1 MALPQRVEP
10 MNGSKAEII
19 SERLSALESLTPGL
33 EGAAV
38 VSVEGLMISARAP
51 EALSDDLLAA
61 MSAAMLALGERI
73 AHDLK
78 RGKLSQVY
86 IKGDLGIVLLMAVNE
101 NAVLTALVSDEA
113 KLGLV
118 FLDMQ
123 RALEDLRQWL

>member
-1 MALPQRVEP
+1 MLPQRVEP
-10 MNGSKAEII
+10 MNGSKAELI
-19 SERLSALESLTPGL
+19 SERLSALEALTPGL

-38 VSVEGLMISARAP
+38 VSVEGLMIAARAP

-73 AHDLK
+73 AQDLK

-86 IKGDLGIVLLMAVNE
+86 IKGDLGFVLLMAVNE

-123 RALEDLRQWL
+123 RALVDLRQWL

>member
-1 MALPQRVEP
+1 MEP
-10 MNGSKAEII
+10 MNGSKAELI
-19 SERLSALESLTPGL
+19 SERLSALEALTPGL

-38 VSVEGLMISARAP
+38 VSVEGLMIAARAP

-73 AHDLK
+73 AQDLK

-86 IKGDLGIVLLMAVNE
+86 IKGDLGFVLLMAVNE

-123 RALEDLRQWL
+123 RALVDLRQWL

>member
-1 MALPQRVEP
+1 MEP

-38 VSVEGLMISARAP
+38 VSVEGLMIAARAP

-78 RGKLSQVY
+78 RGKLRQVY

-101 NAVLTALVSDEA
+101 NVVLTALLSDEA